1 MPKFNFEKNLD
12 HGILFTT
19 AGTKLPTNSET
30 LENDA
35 QKLRNKI
42 LKNILIWPE

>member
-19 AGTKLPTNSET
+19 AGTKLPTKNET

-35 QKLRNKI
+35 QKLRNKYYKI
-42 LKNILIWPE
+42 I

>member
-12 HGILFTT
+12 YEILFAT
-19 AGTKLPTNSET
+19 AGTKLPTKSKTQES
-30 LENDA
+30 DP

-42 LKNILIWPE
+42 MSNN

>member
-12 HGILFTT
+12 HGILFTA
-19 AGTKLPTNSET
+19 AGAKLRTKSET
-30 LENDA
+30 LGNDA

-42 LKNILIWPE
+42 L

>member
-1 MPKFNFEKNLD
+1 MPKFNLEKNLD

-35 QKLRNKI
+35 QIFVPTGKKI
-42 LKNILIWPE
+42 QTIRIV

>member
-12 HGILFTT
+12 HKILFTT
-19 AGTKLPTNSET
+19 AGTKLPTKSKTQES
-30 LENDA
+30 DA

-42 LKNILIWPE
+42 MSNN

>member
-12 HGILFTT
+12 HGILYTT
-19 AGTKLPTNSET
+19 AGTELPMKSET

-35 QKLRNKI
+35 QKLR
-42 LKNILIWPE
+42 KNIVK